1 MNILVSACL
10 LGKACRYDGKSKPY
24 EAVQNLAKHHTLI
37 PVCPELM
44 GGLPTP
50 RAPCEIVD
58 GRVLDRDG
66 NDRTEEYQKGAQE
79 ALRIAK
85 ENGCTVAVL
94 KENSPSC
101 GCGKIHNGK
110 FDGGLTEGNGVT
122 AALLLENGIT
132 VYGESEANIAG
143 ALRG

>member
-10 LGKACRYDGKSKPY
+10 LGKACRYDGKSKPC
-24 EAVQNLAKHHTLI
+24 EVVQNLAERHTLI
-37 PVCPELM
+37 PVCPEEM

-50 RAPCEIVD
+50 RPPCEIVD
-58 GRVLDRDG
+58 GQVLDRDG

-79 ALRIAK
+79 ALRIAQ

-110 FDGGLTEGNGVT
+110 FDGGLAEGNGIT
-122 AALLLENGIT
+122 AELLLKNGIA
-132 VYGESEANIAG
+132 VHGESKANIAG

>member
-10 LGKACRYDGKSKPY
+10 LGKACRYDGKSKPC
-24 EAVQNLAKHHTLI
+24 EAVQNLAERHTLI

-50 RAPCEIVD
+50 RPPCEIVD

-66 NDRTEEYQKGAQE
+66 NDRTEAYQKGAQE
-79 ALRIAK
+79 ALRIAQ

-132 VYGESEANIAG
+132 VDGETTGGVS
-143 ALRG
+143 LRI